1 MPILPKSAYDIKL
14 PEMYHVKQIFPDTEL
29 NDIAEKIDDDFRYD
43 EIASSVKAGQ
53 SIAVLVGS
61 RGICDLNVTVKSTID
76 NLIRLGTKPFIV
88 PAMGSHGGGVAEEQ
102 RKIIEGYGITEEAM
116 GVPIKA
122 SMETVIIGETSEGVP
137 VHIDKNAY
145 NADGIVPVGRVKV
158 HTDFDGPIESGLCKM
173 LAIGG
178 GKHNGCSRL
187 HREGFDKFPVL
198 IPQVAGIML
207 ATLNV
212 PFGVA
217 IIENAQ
223 EKIYNVEIVAGGSIM
238 EREPE
243 LLSISKS
250 LMPKLQFKEIDV
262 LIVEQIGKDITG
274 AGMDPNI
281 TGRKSV
287 GKIAGFEGPD
297 IKRIFVLGL
306 SDMTHSNATGCG
318 IADFMLKDSYRQI
331 DLASTYTNCIASG
344 NPEAGK
350 IPILVENEEEGLR
363 AAIQTCSGI
372 DVNEAKIV
380 KIKDTLHLIDIQV
393 SESMLPLCGDKNKFK
408 IGEKVKNSR

>member
-1 MPILPKSAYDIKL
+1 MPILPKSAYDINL

-29 NDIAEKIDDDFRYD
+29 KDITKKIDEDFKSD

-61 RGICDLNVTVKSTID
+61 RGICDLNITVKSTID

-116 GVPIKA
+116 GAPIKA

-145 NADGIVPVGRVKV
+145 NADGIVPIGRVKV

-198 IPQVAGIML
+198 IPQVAEIML
-207 ATLNV
+207 TTLNV

-223 EKIYNVEIVAGGSIM
+223 EKIYNVEIVAGDKIT

-243 LLSISKS
+243 LLRISKA

-318 IADFMLKDSYRQI
+318 IADFMLKDSYGQI
-331 DLASTYTNCIASG
+331 DLSSTYINCIASG

-408 IGEKVKNSR
+408 IGEKV

>member
-363 AAIQTCSGI
+363 AAIQMCSGI

>member
-29 NDIAEKIDDDFRYD
+29 NDIAEKIDEDFRPD

-61 RGICDLNVTVKSTID
+61 RGICDLNITVKSTID

-122 SMETVIIGETSEGVP
+122 SMETVIIGETSGGVP

-223 EKIYNVEIVAGGSIM
+223 EKIYNVEIVSGGSIM

-243 LLSISKS
+243 LLRISKS

-281 TGRKSV
+281 TGKKSV

-306 SDMTHSNATGCG
+306 SDMTHNNATGCG

-372 DVNEAKIV
+372 NVNEAKIV

-393 SESMLPLCGDKNKFK
+393 SGSMLPLCGDKNKFK

>member
-29 NDIAEKIDDDFRYD
+29 NDIAEKIDEDFRSD

-61 RGICDLNVTVKSTID
+61 RGICDLNITVKATID
-76 NLIRLGTKPFIV
+76 NLIGLGTKPFIV
-88 PAMGSHGGGVAEEQ
+88 PAMGSHGGGMAEEQ

-122 SMETVIIGETSEGVP
+122 SMETVIIGKTSEGVP

-217 IIENAQ
+217 VIENAQ
-223 EKIYNVEIVAGGSIM
+223 EKIYNVEIVSGSNIM

-243 LLSISKS
+243 LLRISKS

-281 TGRKSV
+281 TGKKSV

-306 SDMTHSNATGCG
+306 SDMTHNNATGCG

-372 DVNEAKIV
+372 NVNEAKIV

-408 IGEKVKNSR
+408 IGEKVKNLR

>member
-1 MPILPKSAYDIKL
+1 MPILPKSAYDINL

-29 NDIAEKIDDDFRYD
+29 RDLAKKIYDDFKSD
-43 EIASSVKAGQ
+43 EISNSVRAGQ

-61 RGICDLNVTVKSTID
+61 RGICDLNITVKSTID
-76 NLIRLGTKPFIV
+76 NLMRLGAKPFIV

-102 RKIIEGYGITEEAM
+102 KKIIEGYGITEEAM

-122 SMETVIIGETSEGVP
+122 SMETVIIGKTLEGIP

-145 NADGIVPVGRVKV
+145 NADGIVPIGRVKV

-198 IPQVAGIML
+198 IPQVAEIML
-207 ATLNV
+207 ATLNI

-223 EKIYNVEIVAGGSIM
+223 EKIYDVEVVGGSRIL

-243 LLSISKS
+243 LLKISKS
-250 LMPKLQFKEIDV
+250 LMPKLQFDEIDV

-306 SDMTHSNATGCG
+306 SDMTHNNATGCG
-318 IADFMLKDSYRQI
+318 IADFMLKDSYSHI

-350 IPILVENEEEGLR
+350 IPILVENEEEGMR
-363 AAIQTCSGI
+363 AAIQTCAGI
-372 DVNEAKIV
+372 DMNEAKIV

-393 SESMLPLCGDKNKFK
+393 SGSMLPFCEDKNRFR
-408 IGEKVKNSR
+408 IGKKV

>member
-29 NDIAEKIDDDFRYD
+29 KDITKKIDKDFKSD

-61 RGICDLNVTVKSTID
+61 RGICDLNMTVKSTID

-102 RKIIEGYGITEEAM
+102 RKIIEDYGITEEAM

-137 VHIDKNAY
+137 VHIDRNAY
-145 NADGIVPVGRVKV
+145 NADGIVPIGRVKV

-198 IPQVAGIML
+198 IPQVAEVMI
-207 ATLNV
+207 ATLNI

-223 EKIYNVEIVAGGSIM
+223 EKIYNIEIVAGNKIM

-243 LLSISKS
+243 LLRISKS

-306 SDMTHSNATGCG
+306 SDMTHNNATGCG
-318 IADFMLKDSYRQI
+318 IADFMLKDSYGQI
-331 DLASTYTNCIASG
+331 DLTSTYTNCIASG

-372 DVNEAKIV
+372 DMNEAKIV

-393 SESMLPLCGDKNKFK
+393 SGSMLPLCSDKNKFK
-408 IGEKVKNSR
+408 IGEKV